1 MWKGKVP
8 RPLFSAQC
16 RDSCRRGWRINPYTH
31 VRGADLSI
39 QALST
44 CSTAKQ
50 VSLPPNTPLVFL
62 STIWAQEA
70 SVCPANLI
78 QEAQTNICRYS
89 LTKWRPS
96 PPIFRRK
103 KGGGPQNFT
112 DSFAHVILEFSWIN
126 KDFSRSKCS
135 RNFPG
140 GFNNDVGVVS
150 AKSVH
155 SRSVHSRYNVHPER
169 YLRSYLC

>member
-1 MWKGKVP
+1 MWEGKLP
-8 RPLFSAQC
+8 CPLFSAQC
-16 RDSCRRGWRINPYTH
+16 RDSCRRGWRINPYMP
-31 VRGADLSI
+31 VRGADFSL
-39 QALST
+39 QA
-44 CSTAKQ
+44 
-50 VSLPPNTPLVFL
+50 VPPNTSKKGGVFL
-62 STIWAQEA
+62 STTWAQEA
-70 SVCPANLI
+70 SVCAAKLI
-78 QEAQTNICRYS
+78 QKAQTNICRYS

-96 PPIFRRK
+96 PPIFQRK
-103 KGGGPQNFT
+103 KGGGPHNST
-112 DSFAHVILEFSWIN
+112 DSLARVILEFSWKN

-140 GFNNDVGVVS
+140 GYNNDVGVVS

>member
-1 MWKGKVP
+1 MWEGKVP

-31 VRGADLSI
+31 VRGADFSL
-39 QALST
+39 QA
-44 CSTAKQ
+44 
-50 VSLPPNTPLVFL
+50 VPPNTSKKGGVFL

-89 LTKWRPS
+89 PTKWRPS